1 MSLAR
6 EVKTRNP
13 NVNIVIG
20 GPNASMIPKEIMNN
34 HAYVD
39 FIVSRD
45 GEDSLLGLAEKQSI
59 ETIPNLWYRKDGKI
73 EFTFR
78 DYVNLKKMPVWD
90 FQDFQNVDERL
101 KEYLEAQNASLDPWL
116 VPPLALFSF
125 RGCIKAIKE
134 KVCYYCTS
142 SEEKGRSLSA
152 EKLWEQILH
161 LNRTHNAEIFYMGDD
176 IFPISQRRIQLI
188 ADAKPGEARARIRA
202 YGYLPTLASLS
213 QSELEVMT
221 KNLQKIGVFNLF
233 FGSENYDINVLSQ
246 MNKKGISVEETSRI
260 IKTLNEQGGIKTTIA
275 YLLGLPG
282 ESQESLETNLRTLEE
297 LLKIDGCIERL
308 YISIGMPL
316 RGTQWA
322 KELENKKEI
331 SDEYF
336 KTTGKD
342 LREDDSPNY
351 SLLSRLSI
359 QNLTTVTVSQINKYL
374 EKMINAARQK
384 MPDYRIGGFMLDIE

>member
-1 MSLAR
+1 
-6 EVKTRNP
+6 
-13 NVNIVIG
+13 
-20 GPNASMIPKEIMNN
+20 
-34 HAYVD
+34 
-39 FIVSRD
+39 
-45 GEDSLLGLAEKQSI
+45 
-59 ETIPNLWYRKDGKI
+59 
-73 EFTFR
+73 
-78 DYVNLKKMPVWD
+78 
-90 FQDFQNVDERL
+90 
-101 KEYLEAQNASLDPWL
+101 
-116 VPPLALFSF
+116 
-125 RGCIKAIKE
+125 
-134 KVCYYCTS
+134 
-142 SEEKGRSLSA
+142 
-152 EKLWEQILH
+152 
-161 LNRTHNAEIFYMGDD
+161 
-176 IFPISQRRIQLI
+176 
-188 ADAKPGEARARIRA
+188 
-202 YGYLPTLASLS
+202 
-213 QSELEVMT
+213 
-221 KNLQKIGVFNLF
+221 
-233 FGSENYDINVLSQ
+233 